1 MKKIHGKYSIQP
13 LTITDEV
20 VADDAAIKEHKIDF
34 LIRPSELA
42 SRLTELEARVTV
54 TETDIAALKGRV
66 SSVESSVTTLNSWVN
81 TNSDIVQWITEEKD
95 SYIQFKSDVTTS
107 INNLESS
114 ISSLNT
120 YIDGLK
126 GDIEA
131 LSAYLK
137 DMPSF
142 IVCPEYPNG
151 VLTSLGNSNIMGLM
165 TTDYDP
171 IVDKTFFEWSS
182 TEDMFHYYGIV
193 FKHWMPKTP
202 VGKKLV
208 FKDAKFYAKLIGES
222 EINFKVYDAT
232 NTLIVEKIF
241 GTFDSDWST
250 ITFNSTDL
258 SSMNAVGLDWEYVRC
273 EVCLSA
279 RNSGK
284 ALISDFAVKAEFE
297 PE

>member
-1 MKKIHGKYSIQP
+1 MKKIHGRYSIQP

-20 VADDAAIKEHKIDF
+20 VADDAKIKEHKIDF
-34 LIRPSELA
+34 TIKPSDLA
-42 SRLTELEARVTV
+42 TRITALEARVTAN
-54 TETDIAALKGRV
+54 ETTISELMTRV
-66 SSVESSVTTLNSWVN
+66 SDVEG
-81 TNSDIVQWITEEKD
+81 
-95 SYIQFKSDVTTS
+95 DV
-107 INNLESS
+107 
-114 ISSLNT
+114 SSLNT
-120 YIDGLK
+120 WVSDNSEIIQWLTEEKPVYLQWKIDVDGAIQRIDGDVSELNTYITALK
-126 GDIEA
+126 GDIDA
-131 LSAYLK
+131 LSDYLK
-137 DMPSF
+137 TMPSF